1 MNNPAELSQNTIR
14 HKLSRKMTLQA
25 CLIALVAVLGISSAS
40 VIIEQFLVREALK
53 SEAVHF
59 WKIYQL
65 DPNVS
70 APHTA
75 NLKGYLS
82 DTQSRVGIPQELKG
96 FGLGYH
102 KMHGQTSHSL
112 LYTTE
117 RNGKRLHL
125 LFDGKSVLRLAIYFG
140 VFPLTLVLVM
150 IYLTAWWVYR
160 GSNALLSPII
170 WLAHKFDRFD
180 PAHPDSDLTDLS
192 DIPGDIDWEIETL
205 VTSFSSYSTRIRL
218 FVERER
224 AFTRDASHEFR
235 TPLTVI
241 KMASDLLLDESDLN
255 KYSHKYAT
263 RIKGAARDMEELID
277 AFLVLARET
286 DKEFEHEYILVR
298 DLVDREINLASI
310 YLDGKDINVQVVEE
324 FSLELMSAQKVLSIV
339 LGNLIRNAV
348 LYTQEGKVTITIRE
362 NSVVITDTGIGM
374 DGEQLKR
381 IFQPYYRADNE
392 NKTKRKG
399 YGVGLTIVRRLSN
412 RFNWKVD
419 VQSEVNVGTRVE
431 LIFNDKVLL
440 S

>member
-1 MNNPAELSQNTIR
+1 
-14 HKLSRKMTLQA
+14 MTLQA

-40 VIIEQFLVREALK
+40 VIIEQFLVREALN
-53 SEAVHF
+53 SEAAHF
-59 WKIYQL
+59 WKLYQL

-82 DTQSRVGIPQELKG
+82 DAHSRVGIPQELKG

-117 RNGKRLHL
+117 QNGKRLHL
-125 LFDGKSVLRLAIYFG
+125 FFDGKSVLRLAVYFG
-140 VFPLTLVLVM
+140 IFPLTLVLVL
-150 IYLTAWWVYR
+150 IYVTAWWVYR
-160 GSNALLSPII
+160 ESNALLSPII

-180 PAHPDSDLTDLS
+180 PAHPDSDLTDMS

-205 VTSFSSYSTRIRL
+205 FTSFSSYSTRIRL

-241 KMASDLLLDESDLN
+241 KMASDLLLNEPDLN
-255 KYSHKYAT
+255 KYSSKYAN

-277 AFLVLARET
+277 AFLILARET
-286 DKEFEHEYILVR
+286 DNEFEDEYIFVR
-298 DLVDREINLASI
+298 NVVDREINLASI
-310 YLDGKDINVQVVEE
+310 YLEDKDIDIKVVEE
-324 FSLELMSAQKVLSIV
+324 YPLELMSAKKVLSIV
-339 LGNLIRNAV
+339 LGNLIRNAI
-348 LYTQEGKVTITIRE
+348 LYTNEGRVTITIRN
-362 NSVVITDTGIGM
+362 NSVLIVDTGIGM
-374 DGEQLKR
+374 DSEQLKR
-381 IFQPYYRADNE
+381 IFRPYYRAENE

-399 YGVGLTIVRRLSN
+399 YGVGLTIVKRLSS
-412 RFNWKVD
+412 RFNWKVA

-431 LIFNDKVLL
+431 LIFSDNA
-440 S
+440 

>member
-1 MNNPAELSQNTIR
+1 LNQPVKLSQNTIR

-53 SEAVHF
+53 SEAAHF
-59 WKIYQL
+59 WKLHQL
-65 DPNVS
+65 DPNIP

-82 DTQSRVGIPQELKG
+82 DAHSRAGIPQELKG

-117 RNGKRLHL
+117 QNGKRLHL

-140 VFPLTLVLVM
+140 IFPLTLVLVL
-150 IYLTAWWVYR
+150 IYVTAWWVYR
-160 GSNALLSPII
+160 ESNALLSPII

-180 PAHPDSDLTDLS
+180 PAHPDSDLTDMS

-205 VTSFSSYSTRIRL
+205 FTSFSSYSTRIRL

-241 KMASDLLLDESDLN
+241 KMASDLLLNEPDLN
-255 KYSHKYAT
+255 KYSSKYAN

-277 AFLVLARET
+277 AFLILARET
-286 DKEFEHEYILVR
+286 DNEFEDEYIFVR
-298 DLVDREINLASI
+298 NVVDREINLASI
-310 YLDGKDINVQVVEE
+310 YLEDKDIDIKVVEE
-324 FSLELMSAQKVLSIV
+324 YPLELMSAKKVLSIV
-339 LGNLIRNAV
+339 LGNLIRNAI
-348 LYTQEGKVTITIRE
+348 LYTNEGRVTISIRK
-362 NSVVITDTGIGM
+362 NSVLIADTGIGM
-374 DGEQLKR
+374 DSEQLKR
-381 IFQPYYRADNE
+381 IFRPYYRAENE
-392 NKTKRKG
+392 NKTTRKG
-399 YGVGLTIVRRLSN
+399 YGVGLTIVKRLSS
-412 RFNWKVD
+412 RFNWKVA

-431 LIFNDKVLL
+431 LIFSDNA
-440 S
+440 

>member
-1 MNNPAELSQNTIR
+1 
-14 HKLSRKMTLQA
+14 MTLQA

-40 VIIEQFLVREALK
+40 VIIEQFLVREALN
-53 SEAVHF
+53 SEAAHF
-59 WKIYQL
+59 WEIYQL

-70 APHTA
+70 APNTA

-82 DTQSRVGIPQELKG
+82 DAHSQAGIPQELKG

-117 RNGKRLHL
+117 QNGKRLHL

-150 IYLTAWWVYR
+150 IYVTAWWVYR
-160 GSNALLSPII
+160 ESNALLSPIV
-170 WLAHKFDRFD
+170 WLADKFDRFD
-180 PAHPDSDLTDLS
+180 PAHPDSNLHDMS
-192 DIPGDIDWEIETL
+192 DIPGDMDWEIETL

-241 KMASDLLLDESDLN
+241 KMASDLLLNEQDLN

-286 DKEFEHEYILVR
+286 DKEFENEWVLVR

-310 YLDGKDINVQVVEE
+310 YLEGKDVEVQVVEE
-324 FSLELMSAQKVLSIV
+324 YSLELMSAKKVLSIV
-339 LGNLIRNAV
+339 LGNLIRNAI
-348 LYTQEGKVTITIRE
+348 LYTNEGRVTITIRE
-362 NSVVITDTGIGM
+362 NSVLIADTGIGM

-381 IFQPYYRADNE
+381 IFQPYYRAENE

-412 RFNWKVD
+412 RLNWRVN
-419 VQSEVNVGTRVE
+419 VESEVNVGTRVE
-431 LIFNDKVLL
+431 VIFSNNA
-440 S
+440 